1 MEFCWNYVRR
11 LESREMQDMVRIF
24 AYSTWVMM
32 ISMAMILT
40 SNLFFSQVAAPG
52 WQGWLILLIVGALYL
67 NLIYSGVWR
76 FIRKVPAPTNQYVL
90 VAVFALLPA
99 LGWIHFF
106 SAAAEGG
113 EWKLSAVLLLAAGIG
128 LRLGHPAGVKAR
140 YEYVQKIKE
149 RFAEEG

>member
-1 MEFCWNYVRR
+1 
-11 LESREMQDMVRIF
+11 MQDMVRIF

-32 ISMAMILT
+32 ISLAMILT
-40 SNLFFSQVAAPG
+40 SNLFFSQVSVPG
-52 WQGWLILLIVGALYL
+52 WPGWVILLVVGGVYL
-67 NLIYSGVWR
+67 NLIYTGVWR
-76 FIRKVPAPTNQYVL
+76 FIRKVPAPTKQYLL

-113 EWKLSAVLLLAAGIG
+113 EWKLTAVLLLAAGFG

-140 YEYVQKIKE
+140 FEYIQKIKE
-149 RFAEEG
+149 RLAEQENDGR

>member
-1 MEFCWNYVRR
+1 
-11 LESREMQDMVRIF
+11 MQDWVRIF

-32 ISMAMILT
+32 ISLAMILT
-40 SNLFFSQVAAPG
+40 SNLFFSQVSVPG
-52 WQGWLILLIVGALYL
+52 WPGWVILLVVGGVYL
-67 NLIYSGVWR
+67 NLIYTGVWR
-76 FIRKVPAPTNQYVL
+76 FIRKVPAPTKQYLL

-113 EWKLSAVLLLAAGIG
+113 EWKLTAVLLLAAGFG

-140 YEYVQKIKE
+140 FEYIQKIKE
-149 RFAEEG
+149 RMAEQENDGK